1 MHTQRPS
8 RDTESLLAEIYAA
21 DLLGLSSRTL
31 QSWRSKNE
39 GPPYVRVGRAVR
51 YRRQDL
57 LNWVGQNTVAPPSR
71 IV

>member
-1 MHTQRPS
+1 MHNQRAS
-8 RDTESLLAEIYAA
+8 RDAESLLAEIYAA

-31 QSWRSKNE
+31 QAWRSKNE

-57 LNWVGQNTVAPPSR
+57 LDWVGQNTVAPPSR
-71 IV
+71 TA